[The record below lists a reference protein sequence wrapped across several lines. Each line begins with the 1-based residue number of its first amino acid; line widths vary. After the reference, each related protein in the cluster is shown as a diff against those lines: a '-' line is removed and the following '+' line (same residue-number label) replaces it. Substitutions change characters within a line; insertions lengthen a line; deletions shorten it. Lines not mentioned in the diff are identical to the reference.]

1 MSPSDLK
8 HIERPDWVDPA
19 RGEPTLMLFSVV
31 DDRSGV
37 AYQEYRCVYSEDA
50 ESALRFLFNAMAP
63 KARSDFPFQGLPKML
78 YLDNGPVAKS
88 HVFQN
93 VMQSLKVDWLTHTPA
108 GKDGTRTTALSKG
121 KVERPFRTV
130 KEAHETLYH
139 FHKPETELQANE
151 WLWNYL
157 SRYNAQRHRSE
168 KHSRLEDWLANI
180 PRDGVR
186 DMCSWEQYCRFAREP
201 ESRKVGVDARVTI
214 DGTAWEVEPDMAGET
229 VILLWGLFD
238 EEMYVEFTGETWG
251 PYYPVSGPVPLH
263 RYRTFRRG
271 KAAERADRIHAL
283 ARQLNIPI
291 SALSGSDLRVISDDT
306 QQRIDELPHQPF
318 DARKF
323 EYHFPTVRY
332 VKDD

>member
-1 MSPSDLK
+1 KAASSL
-8 HIERPDWVDPA
+8 
-19 RGEPTLMLFSVV
+19 TL
-31 DDRSGV
+31 
-37 AYQEYRCVYSEDA
+37 QQC
-50 ESALRFLFNAMAP
+50 
-63 KARSDFPFQGLPKML
+63 Q
-78 YLDNGPVAKS
+78 S

-108 GKDGTRTTALSKG
+108 GKDGTRTTARSKG

-157 SRYNAQRHRSE
+157 SRYNAQQHRSE

-186 DMCSWEQYCRFAREP
+186 DMCSWEQYGRFAREP

-214 DGTAWEVEPDMAGET
+214 DGTAWEVEPDMAGEI

-291 SALSGSDLRVISDDT
+291 SALSGSDLRVVSDDT

-323 EYHFPTVRY
+323 EYHFPTVIAA
-332 VKDD
+332 KLAIADDLAIPLARMPDEDRAFIDSILAETLNRNEVLARIRDYFRNRQPGEDHAG